1 MTLALV
7 DLVRWLHVIGATVL
21 LGTGAGIAFFMLMAH
36 RTGDAR
42 LIAHVAGTVVVAD
55 FLFTASAVI
64 AQPLTGLWL
73 ARLIGWPLSEGW
85 IALSLLLYVVTGL
98 FWLPVVWIQMRL
110 RTLATETAAN
120 ATALPAAY
128 HRLFRI
134 WLACGFP
141 AFLSVLAILW
151 LMLARP
157 HFTVL

>member
-1 MTLALV
+1 MALV
-7 DLVRWLHVIGATVL
+7 DLVRWLHVVGATVL

-55 FLFTASAVI
+55 FLFTASAVVL
-64 AQPLTGLWL
+64 QPLTGFWL
-73 ARLIGWPLSEGW
+73 VHLIGWPLTEGW
-85 IALSLLLYVVTGL
+85 ITVSLMLYVVTGL

-110 RTLATETAAN
+110 RTLASEAA
-120 ATALPAAY
+120 AQSTALAPEY

-141 AFLSVLAILW
+141 AFLSVLTILW

-157 HFTVL
+157 HFTLG